1 MNGVFMY
8 EFYSR
13 IYCGS
18 ALSEQDF
25 LEYWNRAMDKLACY
39 LRTYQ
44 VQCSEELFKM
54 ASCAMAEVL
63 AYYDD
68 ARNGQGGMRYASV
81 GTVSVSGK
89 GIYSQVDVSPEAE
102 ERALYRAASTYLT
115 IYRGLDRGGH

>member
-1 MNGVFMY
+1 MY

-44 VQCSEELFKM
+44 VRCSEELFKM

-89 GIYSQVDVSPEAE
+89 GIYRSLDISPAAQNKE
-102 ERALYRAASTYLT
+102 LYRCASTYLN
-115 IYRGLDRGGH
+115 IYRGV